1 MTLLFENTITEF
13 KSSVN
18 PLATRIEALPST
30 ILVFG
35 GKKSVRP
42 EDKYISCRNVFLDW
56 AFSTNHFLSKFLK
69 TPEDYPEWNTF
80 EGYQNLVEFER
91 DAGSLSSCI
100 LLFSES
106 EGAIAELGAFCMDD
120 VLCERLVVVI
130 DKKHHP
136 AISFISLG
144 PIKLIQSIT
153 DDSIFVIDS
162 ITDKK
167 SFETELES
175 LADALSAKFN
185 SIPKTQNFI
194 SNRSRDQLLLIT
206 DLIEL
211 FGALTKKELKD
222 LVEFMGV
229 QISPARFNQ
238 MINQL
243 KLFELIIQPQ
253 KGSQNFLITPTK
265 DKRKNYLNYVAPHGH
280 ANFDRT
286 RVKLK
291 IYPELKKDALR
302 FRAYQQV
309 NGG

>member
-1 MTLLFENTITEF
+1 MRETL
-13 KSSVN
+13 VVYH
-18 PLATRIEALPST
+18 
-30 ILVFG
+30 LVSYF
-35 GKKSVRP
+35 
-42 EDKYISCRNVFLDW
+42 
-56 AFSTNHFLSKFLK
+56 
-69 TPEDYPEWNTF
+69 
-80 EGYQNLVEFER
+80 
-91 DAGSLSSCI
+91 
-100 LLFSES
+100 FSES

-130 DKKHHP
+130 DKKHHS

-144 PIKLIQSIT
+144 PIKLIQAVS
-153 DDSIFVIDS
+153 DDSIFVVDS
-162 ITDKK
+162 IANKK

-194 SNRSRDQLLLIT
+194 SNRSRDQLLLLA

-211 FGALTKKELKD
+211 FCALTKKELKD

-229 QISPARFNQ
+229 EISPARFNQ

-243 KLFELIIQPQ
+243 KLFELIIQPK
-253 KGSQNFLITPTK
+253 KGSQNFLVTPTK

-280 ANFDRT
+280 VNFDRT

-291 IYPELKKDALR
+291 IYAELKKDNLR

-309 NGG
+309 NGS